1 MQLNKGFFALLM
13 VSVMTVWL
21 VGAPGASAFSFSQ
34 LWNTIVGEPE
44 VKVAPVTTPAP
55 SAPVVTSLGVTS
67 TPTSFNNLP
76 TFGDVPMIVAS
87 NPADG
92 AIDARAPEFGWNQV
106 EITFDRDTTEVFLND
121 FEITNTL
128 MNPTVLKDAQ
138 GLSSGSMLAVKSL
151 TSTSS
156 NRLILNLN
164 QPIPVLARTLIL
176 YRPTGQK
183 ICLGYLPGDVD
194 ENGVANANDA
204 FLLLGELGKI
214 DSLAE
219 GRPHSFDID
228 RNGAFDG
235 ADASRLMG
243 LLSGRDGNERWNGKV
258 LPNECP

>member
-1 MQLNKGFFALLM
+1 MQQNKGFFALLM

-92 AIDARAPEFGWNQV
+92 AIDARAPEFGWSQV
-106 EITFDRDTTEVFLND
+106 EITFDRDTAEVFLND
-121 FEITNTL
+121 FEITNT
-128 MNPTVLKDAQ
+128 MNPRTALKDAQ
-138 GLSSGSMLAVKSL
+138 GLSLGSI

-156 NRLILNLN
+156 NRLILNFN
-164 QPIPVLARTLIL
+164 QPIPVLARTSIL

-194 ENGVANANDA
+194 ENGAVNASDA
-204 FLLLGELGKI
+204 FMLLGELGKI
-214 DSLAE
+214 DSLAMI
-219 GRPHSFDID
+219 RPHSFDID
-228 RNGAFDG
+228 RSGAFDG
-235 ADASRLMG
+235 ADASRLMA
-243 LLSGRDGNERWNGKV
+243 LLGGRDGNEKWNGRV
-258 LPNECP
+258 LPAACPW